1 MYIYVCTVGR
11 SRPGYDG
18 FVSEKNS
25 KNCLYGE
32 NRFAADKVGII
43 IIFFNLIIV
52 HLYYPGGDC
61 SSSSGSSGRSSSSSS
76 SSVS

>member
-1 MYIYVCTVGR
+1 MYIYCIYVCTVGR

-18 FVSEKNS
+18 SMSEKNS

-43 IIFFNLIIV
+43 NFFLNFIIV

-61 SSSSGSSGRSSSSSS
+61 SSSNRSS